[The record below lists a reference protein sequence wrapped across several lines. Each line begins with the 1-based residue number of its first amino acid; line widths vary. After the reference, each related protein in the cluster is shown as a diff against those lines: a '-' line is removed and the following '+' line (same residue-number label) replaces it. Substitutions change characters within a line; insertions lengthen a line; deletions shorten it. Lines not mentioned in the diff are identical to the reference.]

1 MTEQNAIANY
11 YKYTGKKTFNF
22 TTALVDMDGVLFD
35 SMKNHT
41 RAWVKLMKKNG
52 IKCTRD
58 EFYMYEGMTGRDI
71 IKMKFKDGAGK
82 NITDDEAQ
90 ALYKV
95 KTRYFTELGDVE
107 MIDGTLSLLKALKA
121 AGIKC
126 VLVTGSG
133 TQSMLDRVDA
143 DYEGIFDE
151 QRVTAADVKRG
162 KPNPEPYL
170 KAMAKV
176 NAMAD
181 VKCLTSSGEY
191 ERLFDDYDIE
201 ALSVR
206 RGTLTEAERK
216 IIESHVSMT
225 YKLLANMNFDGPY
238 KNVPIWASEHHEYLD
253 GSGYPNGLKGV
264 ELCWEVRLLTII
276 DIYDALTAEDR
287 PYKPPL
293 PPEKAFNILRDMA
306 KEGKLDINILEDF
319 IKSEAWK

>member
-11 YKYTGKKTFNF
+11 YKYTGKKSFNF

-107 MIDGTLSLLKALKA
+107 MIDGTLELLKALKA

-133 TQSMLDRVDA
+133 THTMLERVDT

-151 QRVTAADVKRG
+151 QRITAADVKRG

-176 NAMAD
+176 NAQPNECIVIENAPLGVQAGHTAGCFTVGVTTGPIAEKDMYKAGADMVYKDMASFQAA
-181 VKCLTSSGEY
+181 LPQ
-191 ERLFDDYDIE
+191 LIE
-201 ALSVR
+201 ALKT
-206 RGTLTEAERK
+206 TL
-216 IIESHVSMT
+216 
-225 YKLLANMNFDGPY
+225 
-238 KNVPIWASEHHEYLD
+238 
-253 GSGYPNGLKGV
+253 
-264 ELCWEVRLLTII
+264 
-276 DIYDALTAEDR
+276 
-287 PYKPPL
+287 
-293 PPEKAFNILRDMA
+293 
-306 KEGKLDINILEDF
+306 
-319 IKSEAWK
+319 

>member
-11 YKYTGKKTFNF
+11 YKYTGKKSFNF

-107 MIDGTLSLLKALKA
+107 MIDGTLELLKALKA

-133 TQSMLDRVDA
+133 THTMLERVDT
-143 DYEGIFDE
+143 DYEGIFDK
-151 QRVTAADVKRG
+151 QRITATDVKRG

-170 KAMAKV
+170 KAMAKM
-176 NAMAD
+176 NAQPNECIVIENAPLGVQAGHTAGCFTVGVTTGPIAEKDMYKAGADMVYKDMASFQAA
-181 VKCLTSSGEY
+181 LPQ
-191 ERLFDDYDIE
+191 LIE
-201 ALSVR
+201 ALKT
-206 RGTLTEAERK
+206 TL
-216 IIESHVSMT
+216 
-225 YKLLANMNFDGPY
+225 
-238 KNVPIWASEHHEYLD
+238 
-253 GSGYPNGLKGV
+253 
-264 ELCWEVRLLTII
+264 
-276 DIYDALTAEDR
+276 
-287 PYKPPL
+287 
-293 PPEKAFNILRDMA
+293 
-306 KEGKLDINILEDF
+306 
-319 IKSEAWK
+319 

>member
-176 NAMAD
+176 NAQPNECIVLENAPLGVQAGHTAGCFTVGVTTGPIAEKDMYKAGADIVYPSMAAMEEA
-181 VKCLTSSGEY
+181 LPA
-191 ERLFDDYDIE
+191 LIE
-201 ALSVR
+201 ALK
-206 RGTLTEAERK
+206 TQK
-216 IIESHVSMT
+216 
-225 YKLLANMNFDGPY
+225 
-238 KNVPIWASEHHEYLD
+238 
-253 GSGYPNGLKGV
+253 
-264 ELCWEVRLLTII
+264 
-276 DIYDALTAEDR
+276 
-287 PYKPPL
+287 
-293 PPEKAFNILRDMA
+293 
-306 KEGKLDINILEDF
+306 
-319 IKSEAWK
+319 

>member
-58 EFYMYEGMTGRDI
+58 EFYMYEGI
-71 IKMKFKDGAGK
+71 KDGAGK

-176 NAMAD
+176 NAQPNECIVLENAPLGVQAGHTAGCFTVGVTTGPIAEKDMYKAGADIVYPSMAAMEEA
-181 VKCLTSSGEY
+181 LPA
-191 ERLFDDYDIE
+191 LIE
-201 ALSVR
+201 ALK
-206 RGTLTEAERK
+206 TQK
-216 IIESHVSMT
+216 
-225 YKLLANMNFDGPY
+225 
-238 KNVPIWASEHHEYLD
+238 
-253 GSGYPNGLKGV
+253 
-264 ELCWEVRLLTII
+264 
-276 DIYDALTAEDR
+276 
-287 PYKPPL
+287 
-293 PPEKAFNILRDMA
+293 
-306 KEGKLDINILEDF
+306 
-319 IKSEAWK
+319 